1 MRKLIDN
8 NRVLPIDIEQE
19 VKKSFIEYS
28 MSVIVSRAL
37 PDVRDGLKPVHR
49 RILYTM
55 YEDNNTPD
63 RPFRKSAS
71 PVGTVLARY
80 HPHGDSAVYDA
91 LVRMAQ
97 DFSLRYPMVD
107 GHGNFGSIDGDSAA
121 AMRYTEARMT
131 RLAMEMLTDI
141 DKDTV
146 DWRANYDDTRK
157 EPTVLPARVPNL
169 LINGSTGIA
178 VGMATS
184 IPPHNLGEIV
194 DGCKM
199 LLDNPEATSLDLM
212 QVVKGPD
219 FPTAGIIMGRQ
230 GIRNAFLTG
239 RGSVKVRSRTSI
251 EEKKNGRTA
260 IIVTEIPYMVN
271 KATLVEK
278 IAALVRDKQVE
289 GIVDL
294 RDESNRHGIR
304 VVIELRRD
312 VNPHVILNQLYKHTQ
327 LEDTFAINLLALVKN
342 EPKTLSLREILA
354 LFLEHRREVIRR
366 RTAFDLKVAQHRL
379 HIVEGLKIA
388 IDNLDEVIA
397 LIRGSK
403 DAAEARPRLIE
414 RFSLSEEQ
422 ANAILDMRFRALTGL
437 ERFKLEEEEK
447 ELQARIADFED
458 ILAREE
464 RVDGIISDDLDEVRH
479 KYSDPRRTELME
491 DLGEVLEEDL
501 IQDEEVVL
509 TLTNRGY
516 IKRQPLSNYR
526 AQRRGGRGIS
536 ATATR
541 SEDFAREIIVTNSRS
556 LVLFFTNRGR
566 VFADKA
572 YHIPESSRQAKGTPA
587 VNFLQLTPGETVTN
601 IIPINNFRDDRYLM
615 FTSRFGVVKKSST
628 SSFSNIRK
636 SGIIAIG
643 LRDGDELIGV
653 KKVEPEDRIV
663 MTTAHGQVIMFDESE
678 VRAMGRTATGVK
690 GINLGPS
697 DAVISV
703 DKALE
708 TADLLIISEK
718 GFGKRIALTE
728 FREQKRGGKGLKAI
742 NLNSN
747 RSGLLVAAKVVNE
760 TDEFVVL
767 TESGVVMRG
776 KVNEVS
782 RQKRQARGV
791 TVIRINEED
800 KAASL
805 ARFKPE
811 DEDGL
816 ESAEIITD

>member
-1 MRKLIDN
+1 MVDG

-55 YEDNNTPD
+55 YEDNNTHE

-97 DFSLRYPMVD
+97 DFSLRYPLVD

-131 RLAMEMLTDI
+131 RLASELLADI
-141 DKDTV
+141 DKETV
-146 DWRANYDDTRK
+146 DWRPNYDDTRK
-157 EPTVLPARVPNL
+157 EPAVLPSRVPNL

-194 DGCKM
+194 DGLKM
-199 LLDNPEATSLDLM
+199 LLADPEATSLDLM

-230 GIRNAFLTG
+230 GIRNALLTG
-239 RGSVKVRSRTSI
+239 RGSVKVRSRTEI

-260 IIVTEIPYMVN
+260 IVVTEIPYMVN

-278 IAALVRDKQVE
+278 IAGLVRDKLVD

-294 RDESNRHGIR
+294 RDESNRQGIR
-304 VVIELRRD
+304 IVIELRRD

-327 LEDTFAINLLALVKN
+327 LEDNFAINLLALVNN
-342 EPKTLSLREILA
+342 EPKVLNLQEILA
-354 LFLEHRREVIRR
+354 HFLDHRREVIRR
-366 RTAFDLKVAQHRL
+366 RTTFDLRVARQRL
-379 HIVEGLKIA
+379 HIVEGLQIA
-388 IDNLDEVIA
+388 IDNLDEVLA

-403 DAAEARPRLIE
+403 DASEARPRLVE
-414 RFSLSEEQ
+414 RFNLSEEQ

-437 ERFKLEEEEK
+437 ERFKLEEEER
-447 ELQARIADFED
+447 ELKAKVTDFED

-464 RVDGIISDDLDEVRH
+464 RVNEIIGADLDEIRS
-479 KYSDPRRTELME
+479 KYSDRRKTEIQE
-491 DLGEVLEEDL
+491 DAGEMVEEDL

-526 AQRRGGRGIS
+526 SQRRGGRGIT

-541 SEDFAREIIVTNSRS
+541 SEDFAKEIIVTTSRS
-556 LVLFFTNRGR
+556 LVLFFTSKGR

-572 YHIPESSRQAKGTPA
+572 YHIPEASRQAKGTPA

-601 IIPINNFRDDRYLM
+601 IIPINHFRDDRYLM
-615 FTSRFGVVKKSST
+615 FTSRLGVVKKSST
-628 SSFSNIRK
+628 SDFANIRK

-653 KKVEPEDRIV
+653 KKSEPDDRIV
-663 MTTAHGQVIMFDESE
+663 ITTSHGQVIMFSESE

-690 GINLGPS
+690 GINLGPDDS
-697 DAVISV
+697 VVSV
-703 DKALE
+703 DKA
-708 TADLLIISEK
+708 TDNADLLIVSEK
-718 GFGKRIALTE
+718 GFGKRISLTE

-742 NLNSN
+742 NLSS
-747 RSGLLVAAKVVNE
+747 RSGHLVAAKVVME

-791 TVIRINEED
+791 TIIRIDDDD

-811 DEDGL
+811 EEEGI
-816 ESAEIITD
+816 EEFEA

>member
-1 MRKLIDN
+1 MIDS
-8 NRVLPIDIEQE
+8 NRIVPIDIEHE

-55 YEDNNTPD
+55 YEDNNTHD
-63 RPFRKSAS
+63 RPYRKSAS

-80 HPHGDSAVYDA
+80 HPHGDASVYDA

-97 DFSLRYPMVD
+97 DFSVRYPMVD

-131 RLAMEMLTDI
+131 KLALEMLTDI

-146 DWRANYDDTRK
+146 DWRPNYDDTRK
-157 EPTVLPARVPNL
+157 EPAVLPARVPNL

-184 IPPHNLGEIV
+184 IPPHNLGEVV
-194 DGCKM
+194 DGLEMM
-199 LLDNPEATSLDLM
+199 LENPEATSLDLM

-230 GIRNAFLTG
+230 GIRNAYQTG
-239 RGSVKVRSRTSI
+239 RGSVKVRSRTAI

-260 IIVTEIPYMVN
+260 IVVTEIPYMVN
-271 KATLVEK
+271 KASLVEK
-278 IAALVRDKQVE
+278 IASLVRDKQID

-304 VVIELRRD
+304 IVIELRRD
-312 VNPHVILNQLYKHTQ
+312 VTPLVVLNQLYKHTQ
-327 LEDTFAINLLALVKN
+327 LEDTFAINLLALVNN
-342 EPKTLSLREILA
+342 EPKVLSLREIMVH
-354 LFLEHRREVIRR
+354 FLQHRREVIRR
-366 RTAFDLKVAQHRL
+366 STAYDLKVALQRL
-379 HIVEGLKIA
+379 HIVEGLQIA

-397 LIRGSK
+397 IIRGSK
-403 DAAEARPRLIE
+403 DASEARPRLIE
-414 RFSLSEEQ
+414 RFNLSEEQ

-437 ERFKLEEEEK
+437 ERFKLDEEERDLK
-447 ELQARIADFED
+447 AKITDFED

-464 RVDGIISDDLDEVRH
+464 RVDGIIRADLDEIRG
-479 KYSDPRRTELME
+479 KYSDKRRTELQE
-491 DLGEVLEEDL
+491 AEGEFLEEDL
-501 IQDEEVVL
+501 IEDEEVVL

-526 AQRRGGRGIS
+526 AQKRGGKGIT

-541 SEDFAREIIVTNSRS
+541 SEDFAKEILVTTSRS
-556 LVLFFTNRGR
+556 LVLFFTSKGR

-572 YHIPESSRQAKGTPA
+572 YHIPESSRTAKGTPA
-587 VNFLQLTPGETVTN
+587 VNFLQLTAGETVTN
-601 IIPINNFRDDRYLM
+601 IIPINNFREDRYLM
-615 FTSRFGVVKKSST
+615 FTTRQGVVKKSST
-628 SSFSNIRK
+628 LDFANIRK

-643 LRDGDELIGV
+643 LREGDELIGV
-653 KKVEPEDRIV
+653 KKADPDDRIV
-663 MTTAHGQVIMFDESE
+663 ITTAHGQVIMFGEAE

-690 GINLGPS
+690 GINLGPD

-703 DKALE
+703 DKAKDN
-708 TADLLIISEK
+708 ADLLIISEK
-718 GFGKRIALTE
+718 GFGKRTALTE
-728 FREQKRGGKGLKAI
+728 FREQKRGGKGLRAI
-742 NLNSN
+742 NLSS
-747 RSGLLVAAKVVNE
+747 RSGLLVAAKVVME

-791 TVIRINEED
+791 TVIRIDEGD

-811 DEDGL
+811 DEDGI
-816 ESAEIITD
+816 EEVEA

>member
-1 MRKLIDN
+1 LVDS
-8 NRVLPIDIEQE
+8 NRIMPIDIEHE
-19 VKKSFIEYS
+19 VKKSFLEYS
-28 MSVIVSRAL
+28 MSVIVARAL

-55 YEDNNTPD
+55 YEDNNTHD
-63 RPFRKSAS
+63 RPHRKSAS

-80 HPHGDSAVYDA
+80 HPHGDASVYDA

-97 DFSLRYPMVD
+97 DFALRYPMVD

-121 AMRYTEARMT
+121 AMRYTEARLT
-131 RLAMEMLTDI
+131 RMAGEMLTDI
-141 DKDTV
+141 DKETV
-146 DWRANYDDTRK
+146 DWRPNYDDTRK
-157 EPTVLPARVPNL
+157 EPAVLPSRVPSL

-184 IPPHNLGEIV
+184 IPPHNLGEVV

-199 LLDNPEATSLDLM
+199 LLDNPEATVTDLM

-219 FPTAGIIMGRQ
+219 FPTAAIIMGQQ
-230 GIRNAFLTG
+230 GIRSAFQTG
-239 RGSVKVRSRTSI
+239 RGSVKVRARTTI

-271 KATLVEK
+271 KAYLVEK
-278 IAALVRDKQVE
+278 IAGLVRDKQVE

-304 VVIELRRD
+304 VVIELRKD

-327 LEDTFAINLLALVKN
+327 LEDTFAINLLALVNN

-354 LFLEHRREVIRR
+354 YFLEHRREIIRR
-366 RTAFDLKVAQHRL
+366 RTAYDLKVARHRL

-388 IDNLDEVIA
+388 IDNLDEVLA

-447 ELQARIADFED
+447 ELLAKVADFED

-464 RVDGIISDDLDEVRH
+464 RVNGIISDDLDEIRS
-479 KYSDPRRTELME
+479 KYSDPRRTELAE
-491 DLGEVLEEDL
+491 DLGEVVEEDL

-526 AQRRGGRGIS
+526 AQKRGGRGIS
-536 ATATR
+536 SSATR
-541 SEDFAREIIVTNSRS
+541 NEDFAKEVIVTTSRNR
-556 LVLFFTNRGR
+556 VLFFTNRGR

-587 VNFLQLTPGETVTN
+587 VNFLQLTPGEKVTN
-601 IIPINNFRDDRYLM
+601 IIPSNHNQDDNYIM
-615 FTSRFGVVKKSST
+615 FTTLQGVVKKVNT
-628 SSFSNIRK
+628 SAFANIRR

-643 LRDGDELIGV
+643 LRDDDELIGV
-653 KKVEPEDRIV
+653 KKVEPKDLIV
-663 MTTAHGQVIMFDESE
+663 MTTAHGQVIMFDEAE
-678 VRAMGRTATGVK
+678 VRAMGRAATGVK
-690 GINLGPS
+690 GINLGPD

-703 DKALE
+703 DKAVDD
-708 TADLLIISEK
+708 ADLLIISEK

-728 FREQKRGGKGLKAI
+728 FREQKRGGKGLRAI
-742 NLNSN
+742 NLSSS
-747 RSGLLVAAKVVNE
+747 RSGLLVAAKVVIE
-760 TDEFVVL
+760 SDEFIVL

-791 TVIRINEED
+791 TVIRIDEGD

-811 DEDGL
+811 DEDGI
-816 ESAEIITD
+816 EEIEI